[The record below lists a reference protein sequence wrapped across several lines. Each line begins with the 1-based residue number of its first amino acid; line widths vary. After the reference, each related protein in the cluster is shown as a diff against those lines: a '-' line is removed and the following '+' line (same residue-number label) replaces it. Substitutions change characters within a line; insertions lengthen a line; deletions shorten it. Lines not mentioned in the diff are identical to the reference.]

1 MADLTPFDFALA
13 LAIATFAGYVKGVA
27 GFAMPLIMMSAF
39 TSFMSPQLAL
49 AGLIL
54 PTLLTN
60 LSQALRQGRG
70 PAMETARTYRRF
82 LIGCGAFILISSPFV
97 TVIPEVVFV
106 LALGIPVTAFALM
119 QLAGKALTIRPERR
133 GAAEWA
139 LGVIAGIYG
148 GISGIWGPP
157 LTLYL
162 LAIKAEKRE
171 TVRVQGVVF
180 LMGAVL
186 MVVAHLHSGVLNA
199 RTAPFSAAL
208 ALAAQIGQFG
218 GNAVQD
224 RMDAVAFR
232 RWTQILLAA
241 TGLNLVRQG
250 LWLIW

>member
-1 MADLTPFDFALA
+1 MAITL
-13 LAIATFAGYVKGVA
+13 FAGFVKGVA

-39 TSFMSPQLAL
+39 TSFMPPQLAL

-70 PAMETARTYRRF
+70 PAMQTVRSYHRF
-82 LIGCGAFILISSPFV
+82 LIACGAFILISAPFV
-97 TVIPEVVFV
+97 NAVPEVAFL
-106 LALGIPVTAFALM
+106 LALGIPVTGFALM
-119 QLAGKALTIRPERR
+119 QLLGLALTIRPERR
-133 GAAEWA
+133 GLAEWS
-139 LGVIAGIYG
+139 LGTLAGLYG

-186 MVVAHLHSGVLNA
+186 MVGAHLGSGVLNA
-199 RTAPFSAAL
+199 RTVAFSAVL
-208 ALAAQIGQFG
+208 ALAAQLGQVG
-218 GNAVQD
+218 GNWIQD
-224 RMDAVAFR
+224 RMNQAAFR
-232 RWTQILLAA
+232 RWTQVLLAL

-250 LWLIW
+250 LMMLG